1 MEEREKEDLYI
12 PTYVTAQ
19 HEYFPGFGKKELYLT
34 ILMSAFVIVFSI
46 ILYGISRDLSIVV
59 LTIMIG
65 ITACIGFNTRLE
77 GNISMRAFVLL
88 FIAYLKEQHSVFNH
102 TGIRI
107 SWIRTE
113 CPSSEL
119 YCMEL
124 QADRFYQK
132 RIYQHRYNEARSN
145 YN

>member
-19 HEYFPGFGKKELYLT
+19 YEYFPGFGKKELYLT

-88 FIAYLKEQHSVFNH
+88 FIAYLKEQQVY
-102 TGIRI
+102 
-107 SWIRTE
+107 
-113 CPSSEL
+113 L
-119 YCMEL
+119 YKYKDEW
-124 QADRFYQK
+124 K
-132 RIYQHRYNEARSN
+132 VEE
-145 YN
+145 

>member
-1 MEEREKEDLYI
+1 MEGREKEDLYI

-88 FIAYLKEQHSVFNH
+88 FIAYLKEQQVYLSLIH
-102 TGIRI
+102 I
-107 SWIRTE
+107 SEPTR
-113 CPSSEL
+113 
-119 YCMEL
+119 
-124 QADRFYQK
+124 
-132 RIYQHRYNEARSN
+132 H
-145 YN
+145 

>member
-19 HEYFPGFGKKELYLT
+19 HEYFPGFGKT
-34 ILMSAFVIVFSI
+34 AFVIVFSI

-88 FIAYLKEQHSVFNH
+88 FIAYLKEQQVY
-102 TGIRI
+102 
-107 SWIRTE
+107 
-113 CPSSEL
+113 L
-119 YCMEL
+119 YKYKDEW
-124 QADRFYQK
+124 K
-132 RIYQHRYNEARSN
+132 VEE
-145 YN
+145 

>member
-19 HEYFPGFGKKELYLT
+19 HEYFPIWEKELYLT

-88 FIAYLKEQHSVFNH
+88 FIAYLKEQQVY
-102 TGIRI
+102 
-107 SWIRTE
+107 
-113 CPSSEL
+113 L
-119 YCMEL
+119 YKYKDEW
-124 QADRFYQK
+124 K
-132 RIYQHRYNEARSN
+132 VEE
-145 YN
+145 